1 MTKCFRGINSA
12 CWVMLLSVIAV
23 LPGCGSGDSGPQ
35 RYHVSGTVKFAGEPL
50 PYGTMQIDPD
60 AGNSGPQAVV
70 EIVDG
75 KFDSHTGNGPGVIPG
90 KVIVRIM
97 GFSQKPEAN
106 PSSDE
111 PTPALFEEYTQQLEL
126 PAKDST
132 QDFEVPPEATQQKRN
147 EAPVQT
153 GA

>member
-1 MTKCFRGINSA
+1 MTMCFRGLSSA
-12 CWVMLLSVIAV
+12 CWVLLLCSLTV
-23 LPGCGSGDSGPQ
+23 LPGCGGGDSGPK
-35 RYHVSGTVKFAGEPL
+35 RYHMTGTVKFAGEPL
-50 PYGTMQIDPD
+50 AYGTMQIDPD
-60 AGNSGPQAVV
+60 AGNTGPQSVV

-75 KFDSHTGNGPGVIPG
+75 KFDTHADKGPGVIPG

-97 GFSQKPEAN
+97 GFKAKPEAN

-126 PAKDST
+126 PAEDST